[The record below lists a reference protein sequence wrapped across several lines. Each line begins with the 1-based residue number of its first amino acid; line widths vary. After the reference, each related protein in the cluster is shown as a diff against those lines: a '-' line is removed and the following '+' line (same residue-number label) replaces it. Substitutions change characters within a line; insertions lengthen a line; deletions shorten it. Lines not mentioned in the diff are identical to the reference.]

1 MIYTVTWKPEAER
14 RLAELWLAASDRQ
27 LLADAANNIERTL
40 RQLGKRAG
48 DLLSEPYRVITAPP
62 LRAVFTAQAEDHVVN
77 VIAVWRHESSD

>member
-40 RQLGKRAG
+40 RQLGERAG
-48 DLLSEPYRVITAPP
+48 DFLSEPYRVRNITLASRP
-62 LRAVFTAQAEDHVVN
+62 RRSA
-77 VIAVWRHESSD
+77 